1 MQVRDINIQCNIKQ
15 FMYRQMKTKKLSVC
29 VYVCVSKMF
38 YFNVI
43 FLGGGGGLTVGIFV
57 MISILIHV
65 VRKYNPTFY
74 SKAIYKEVRRKG
86 YVCPTD
92 IFVYR

>member
-1 MQVRDINIQCNIKQ
+1 MQVRDINTQSNIKP
-15 FMYRQMKTKKLSVC
+15 FKYRQMKTNKLSVC

-43 FLGGGGGLTVGIFV
+43 FLGGGGLTVGIFV
-57 MISILIHV
+57 MISILIHA
-65 VRKYNPTFY
+65 VRNYNPTFY

>member
-43 FLGGGGGLTVGIFV
+43 FLGGGGG
-57 MISILIHV
+57 
-65 VRKYNPTFY
+65 
-74 SKAIYKEVRRKG
+74 A
-86 YVCPTD
+86 
-92 IFVYR
+92 

>member
-43 FLGGGGGLTVGIFV
+43 FLGGGGLNCRYICYD
-57 MISILIHV
+57 
-65 VRKYNPTFY
+65 KYTDSC
-74 SKAIYKEVRRKG
+74 SKKV
-86 YVCPTD
+86 
-92 IFVYR
+92 